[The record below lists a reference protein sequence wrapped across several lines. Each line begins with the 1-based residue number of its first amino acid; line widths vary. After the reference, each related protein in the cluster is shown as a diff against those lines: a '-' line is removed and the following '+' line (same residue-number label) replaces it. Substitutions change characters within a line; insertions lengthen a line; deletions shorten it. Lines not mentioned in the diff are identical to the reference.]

1 MKRITKIKEN
11 ESLALGKKLR
21 VAAYCR
27 VSTDSDEQMVSLET
41 QKNHYESYIKGNPE
55 WEFAGLYF
63 DEGISGTKKAKRTA
77 LLQMMKDCEQ
87 GKIDYIITKSIS
99 RFARN
104 TTDCL
109 EMVRNLI
116 DLGIFIYFEKEYI
129 QSRLYLAQPLN
140 IACFLLITYHIL

>member
-11 ESLALGKKLR
+11 ESLAIGKKLR

-27 VSTDSDEQMVSLET
+27 VSTDSDEQMVSLEA
-41 QKNHYESYIKGNPE
+41 QKNHYESYIKANPE
-55 WEFAGLYF
+55 WEFAGLYL

-87 GKIDYIITKSIS
+87 GRIDYIITKSIS

-109 EMVRNLI
+109 EMVRKLI
-116 DLGIFIYFEKEYI
+116 DLGIFIYFEKEN
-129 QSRLYLAQPLN
+129 LN
-140 IACFLLITYHIL
+140 TGSMESD